1 MKRLGI
7 DDTLQFGK
15 HKGKTIRQVFA
26 GVQPISPLDAFVLFT
41 CYGSNELSNAS
52 EEHKIEGFLG
62 DDEWREFASDGQ
74 HVLFRIQPQ
83 PQYIDWLVQSTVD
96 LVVLPEDLVTLQ
108 QEDVRV
114 LSRTEERIAN
124 GSRDFLAHYRTHK
137 YQFNLQTVKVA
148 EAKASVWGEHGSVAS
163 DEESGEDSEREEDET
178 GYDYESGFCPA
189 CGSPTPCG
197 CNYALE
203 RAC

>member
-1 MKRLGI
+1 MKRLEV
-7 DDTLQFGK
+7 DEVLLFGK
-15 HKGKTIRQVFA
+15 HKGKTIRQVFS
-26 GVQPISPLDAFVLFT
+26 GLQPISPSDAFVLFT

-52 EEHKIEGFLG
+52 EEHKIEGFIG
-62 DDEWREFASDGQ
+62 DDDWRELASDGQ

-83 PQYIDWLVQSTVD
+83 PQYIDWLVQNTVD
-96 LVVLPEDLVTLQ
+96 LVVLPKDLITLQ

-114 LSRTEERIAN
+114 LSRIEEVTGY

-137 YQFNLQTVKVA
+137 YQFNPHTIKVA
-148 EAKASVWGEHGSVAS
+148 ETKVSAWGERGLGVS
-163 DEESGEDSEREEDET
+163 DEELVEDSECDENHT
-178 GYDYESGFCPA
+178 DYDYDSGFRPA
-189 CGSPTPCG
+189 CGSPSPCG